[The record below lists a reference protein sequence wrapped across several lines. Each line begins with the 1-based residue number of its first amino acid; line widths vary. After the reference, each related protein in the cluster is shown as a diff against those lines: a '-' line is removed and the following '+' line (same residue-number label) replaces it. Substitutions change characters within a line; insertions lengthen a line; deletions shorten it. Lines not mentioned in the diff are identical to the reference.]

1 MKELY
6 KNTSGLFVMYLKPST
21 NDLLLK
27 NSIAKFKNIDVN
39 IQIKIGFLK
48 GFFLKTFIF
57 TSHKLYIK
65 YYIC

>member
-57 TSHKLYIK
+57 TSHKLYTK
-65 YYIC
+65 YYI